1 MTNELLKRLEAIEKE
16 VKEIIKLLKE
26 KPLD

>member
-1 MTNELLKRLEAIEKE
+1 MTDELIKRLEAIEKE
-16 VKEIIKLLKE
+16 LQEIIKFLKE

>member
-1 MTNELLKRLEAIEKE
+1 MREELLKRLEAIEKE
-16 VKEIIKLLKE
+16 VKEILELLKE

>member
-1 MTNELLKRLEAIEKE
+1 MTEELLKRLEAIEKE
-16 VKEIIKLLKE
+16 LKEIIQLLKE